1 MRKKLGNII
10 LVLILLVGVG
20 LLVYPTFSDWWN
32 SFHQTRAIAG
42 YTAQVANMDKE
53 DFDRM
58 WAEAEAFNE
67 YLKQKPGRF
76 MLTDE
81 EIDRYNSIL
90 DVTGTGIMGYIDI
103 PSIKVSL
110 PIYHGTD
117 EAVLQIAIGHIT
129 GTSFPIGG
137 EGTHCAVSG
146 HRGLPSAKLFTDIDQ
161 LQAGDKFLLQILD
174 RTLTYEVDQI
184 RIVLPQELQDL
195 EIDPYQDFC
204 TLITCTPY
212 GVNTHRLLVRGHRVD
227 NDNTDASRV
236 TADAMRFEPV
246 IVAPLVAAPILFI
259 LLIYLLISTSKWN
272 RRRKAHR
279 SKDELQ
285 DAIGQIA
292 SEDVTAEDL
301 MEGRVALPAVKP
313 KKTRKPARPAK
324 TAKPAGP
331 DEPKAP
337 DKPAESEMPAEP
349 EKPETPEKATEPEA
363 MKTPERPAE
372 TGEPENMETAETA
385 GKPEKPEIAEK
396 TEQPVKKKKK
406 RIRIR
411 FKK

>member
-1 MRKKLGNII
+1 MRRKLGNILLTLA
-10 LVLILLVGVG
+10 LVVGIG

-42 YTAQVANMDKE
+42 YAAQVANMDRE

-58 WAEAEAFNE
+58 WAEAQSFNE
-67 YLKQKPGRF
+67 YLSNKSGRF

-81 EIDRYNSIL
+81 EKKTYNEIL
-90 DVTGTGIMGYIDI
+90 DVTGNGIMGYIDI

-117 EAVLQIAIGHIT
+117 ESILQIAIGHIE

-137 EGTHCAVSG
+137 EGSHCAVSG
-146 HRGLPSAKLFTDIDQ
+146 HRGLPSAKLFTDIDK

-195 EIDPYQDFC
+195 EIDPYQDYV

-227 NDNTDASRV
+227 NDKTDVARV

-246 IVAPLVAAPILFI
+246 IVAPLVAAPIL
-259 LLIYLLISTSKWN
+259 LLLLLYLLISTSKWN
-272 RRRKAHR
+272 RRRRAHR
-279 SKDELQ
+279 SKDELKG
-285 DAIGQIA
+285 AIEQMA
-292 SEDVTAEDL
+292 AEDTS
-301 MEGRVALPAVKP
+301 G
-313 KKTRKPARPAK
+313 
-324 TAKPAGP
+324 GDSP
-331 DEPKAP
+331 D
-337 DKPAESEMPAEP
+337 
-349 EKPETPEKATEPEA
+349 TE
-363 MKTPERPAE
+363 
-372 TGEPENMETAETA
+372 
-385 GKPEKPEIAEK
+385 
-396 TEQPVKKKKK
+396 
-406 RIRIR
+406 
-411 FKK
+411 